1 MKLNLM
7 YEGAC
12 NTDAVNVLETFEIEP
27 DNPDDRIQKV
37 MKWLQD
43 FIGH

>member
-12 NTDAVNVLETFEIEP
+12 NTNTVNVLEAFEIEP
-27 DNPDDRIQKV
+27 ENPDDRIQQIKRWV
-37 MKWLQD
+37 RD